1 MRAIWNCQ
9 ARKGMSGYQKT
20 CRHWNVYVGIKPN
33 PKRIDLRCKKCG
45 YRHQYRRYR
54 VSTRGR
60 KSQLRWADFPDN
72 FPPQNL
78 VIEAN
83 RLNWQDYSS
92 GDVLPDSGFQTALD
106 QHFESP
112 REKCRAHL
120 QKVVSPVGV
129 NPTDKLRNPGGPGG
143 VDSSASFSEWDDPM
157 LPTFRSRRT
166 EESPDLAA
174 ESPSLLVL

>member
-1 MRAIWNCQ
+1 MRAIWNCL
-9 ARKGMSGYQKT
+9 ASKGMMGHQKT

-45 YRHQYRRYR
+45 CRHQYRRHR

-78 VIEAN
+78 SLEAN
-83 RLNWQDYSS
+83 RLNGLDYSS
-92 GDVLPDSGFQTALD
+92 GEVLVDGGFQTALD

-112 REKCRAHL
+112 QEKCRTQL
-120 QKVVSPVGV
+120 QKVVSPVG
-129 NPTDKLRNPGGPGG
+129 G
-143 VDSSASFSEWDDPM
+143 
-157 LPTFRSRRT
+157 
-166 EESPDLAA
+166 
-174 ESPSLLVL
+174 ESPSHQVKPKLTWWRRLLCFFFRNREEPDHASDVPIPEH